1 MGYYIDLES
10 ISIECYKA
18 KIEAA
23 WLPPGRKILKE
34 RTDERFGYFR
44 SIGIKN
50 VKELLNTL
58 RKKDRFNRLLEADC
72 FTVSYLTILLREIN
86 SILPKPI
93 RIRDIPGISAE
104 TVAKLEKTGIN
115 DTLKLFE
122 LVKSVESR
130 KDFADAK
137 GISHAEIIELTKL
150 TDLSRIKWV
159 GGTFAR
165 MLYGIGI
172 DTVAKV
178 SKADAIGLHKQ
189 INQIN
194 KERNYYKG
202 QIGLNDV
209 RIVVDAA
216 KELPLDIEYVEIN

>member
-10 ISIECYKA
+10 ISLENYKS
-18 KIEAA
+18 KIESA
-23 WLPPGRKILKE
+23 WLPPSRKILKD
-34 RTDERFGYFR
+34 RTDERFGYFG

-58 RKKDRFNRLLEADC
+58 RKKEKFNEISKAEC
-72 FTVSYLTILLREIN
+72 FTGSYLTILLRELN

-93 RIRDIPGISAE
+93 RIRDFPGISSE

-115 DTLKLFE
+115 DTLKLFDQ
-122 LVKSVESR
+122 VKRAASR
-130 KDFADAK
+130 KELADAT
-137 GISHAEIIELTKL
+137 GITHAEIMELTKL

-159 GGTFAR
+159 GGSFAR
-165 MLYGIGI
+165 MLYDIGI
-172 DTVAKV
+172 DTVKRV
-178 SKADAIGLHKQ
+178 SKADAVDLHLK

-209 RIVVDAA
+209 KIVMDAA
-216 KELPLDIEYVEIN
+216 KDLPLEIEYVEDS

>member
-1 MGYYIDLES
+1 MGYYIDLEA
-10 ISIECYKA
+10 ISIDSYKA

-23 WLPPGRKILKE
+23 YLPPGRKILKE

-50 VKELLNTL
+50 VKELLQTL
-58 RKKDRFNRLLEADC
+58 RKKDKFNELAKAEC
-72 FTVSYLTILLREIN
+72 FTGDYLTILLRELN

-93 RIRDIPGISAE
+93 RIRDFPGISSE
-104 TVAKLEKTGIN
+104 TVAKLEKIGIN

-122 LVKSVESR
+122 HVKSAASR
-130 KDFADAK
+130 NELADAI
-137 GISHAEIIELTKL
+137 GISHAEIMELTKL

-165 MLYGIGI
+165 IVYDIGV
-172 DTVAKV
+172 DTVEKV
-178 SKADAIGLHKQ
+178 SKVNVDDLHHQ

-209 RIVVDAA
+209 KIVVDAA
-216 KELPLDIEYVEIN
+216 KELTLDIEFEVSS